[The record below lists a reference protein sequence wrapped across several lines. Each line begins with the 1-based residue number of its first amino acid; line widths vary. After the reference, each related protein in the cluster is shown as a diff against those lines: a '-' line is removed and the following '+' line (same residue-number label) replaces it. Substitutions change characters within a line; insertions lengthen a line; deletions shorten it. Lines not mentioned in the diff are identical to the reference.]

1 MAMQNA
7 NKSFNAND
15 SMSSDHSVGT
25 KQSSK
30 YSSANKT
37 GKKHQH
43 STSLVGREPKDHS
56 EPRSFMYCKYLHHPG
71 LANI

>member
-37 GKKHQH
+37 GKKH
-43 STSLVGREPKDHS
+43 
-56 EPRSFMYCKYLHHPG
+56 
-71 LANI
+71 